1 MIKYTSGN
9 ILDSQAQVLV
19 NPVNT
24 VGVMG
29 KGLALQ
35 FKLKHK
41 DNYDQYRQD
50 CLEGRVQTGKMHFTK
65 LAANE
70 AYLDRYIV
78 NFPTKQHWSNPSQL
92 VWITEGLQDLRRF
105 ILEKNIKT
113 LALPALGVGNGGLNW
128 LGVMYKIE
136 EALFDLPAEITV
148 YHPNE

>member
-1 MIKYTSGN
+1 MIRYTSGN